1 MWPDMEGLTHD
12 ADRKSFDK
20 TAKDWVNKYAK

>member
-1 MWPDMEGLTHD
+1 MTVWTSTLTVH